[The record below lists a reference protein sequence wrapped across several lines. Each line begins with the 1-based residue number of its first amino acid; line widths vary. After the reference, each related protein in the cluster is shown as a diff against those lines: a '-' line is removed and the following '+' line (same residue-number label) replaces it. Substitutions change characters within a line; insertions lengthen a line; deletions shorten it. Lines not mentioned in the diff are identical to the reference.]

1 MPYTIFAKNLEQHM
15 RAKGM
20 TQQSLADAIGVV
32 TQGSIGKYLKD
43 TIPRADIAVAIADYF
58 GDDVKSMITVDRT
71 SQAVS
76 A

>member
-1 MPYTIFAKNLEQHM
+1 MPYTIFAKNLERHM
-15 RAKGM
+15 RERKM

-58 GDDVKSMITVDRT
+58 GDDVKSMLSVESR
-71 SQAVS
+71 
-76 A
+76 